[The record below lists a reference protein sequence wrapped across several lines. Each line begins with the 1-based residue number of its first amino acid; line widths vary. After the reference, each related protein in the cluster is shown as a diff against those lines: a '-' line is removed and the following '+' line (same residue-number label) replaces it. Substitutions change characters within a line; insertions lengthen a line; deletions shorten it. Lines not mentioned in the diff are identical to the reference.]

1 MRILTIA
8 ALSIP
13 LLLQAT
19 PNSLVPSGKS
29 PRNNTIPTPSV
40 SYTFE
45 QGQPQDDQKLYMGT
59 LENDASI
66 VNICDNHVL
75 YTGSRNGFMDMGEKM
90 GKSVFARAFIQALTG
105 AEEVPSPTFT
115 LLQTYDAPEFEI
127 YHYDLYRLKSP
138 EEVFELNIE
147 EAIYGGVCLIEWPE
161 KMGGYLPRQALKINI
176 APENNGRRLTLDCA
190 DNRRLS
196 RFNDVKAG
204 ND

>member
-1 MRILTIA
+1 M
-8 ALSIP
+8 
-13 LLLQAT
+13 
-19 PNSLVPSGKS
+19 K
-29 PRNNTIPTPSV
+29 
-40 SYTFE
+40 
-45 QGQPQDDQKLYMGT
+45 
-59 LENDASI
+59 
-66 VNICDNHVL
+66 
-75 YTGSRNGFMDMGEKM
+75 
-90 GKSVFARAFIQALTG
+90 
-105 AEEVPSPTFT
+105 FT
-115 LLQTYDAPEFEI
+115 N
-127 YHYDLYRLKSP
+127 YDLYRLKSP